1 MTRGKVL
8 LMGMVV
14 GAAGI
19 LMYSRLR
26 ELLDDRDPEKLMLKL
41 KDQFDELEA
50 EILAKQ
56 NSLARG

>member
-1 MTRGKVL
+1 
-8 LMGMVV
+8 MGMVV

-19 LMYSRLR
+19 LMYSRLK

-50 EILAKQ
+50 EILDKR